1 MQKSIIFFCNLLY
14 NIGILEV
21 VNMLKLFISTY
32 NELIQIGLFKD
43 NDLFDKSEFETYK
56 SHSKFIVPMIK
67 EILER
72 NKLNVSNLN
81 EIIVVNGP
89 GSFTGTRLGVTDAKM
104 LAYTLNIPI
113 KTITSIE
120 AIALSVPEKDKII
133 CISDNKGKYI
143 GEFKDNKLIKDI
155 YYIKNDLAEEL
166 FTNTKDKV
174 YIDQKIDLDKIS
186 NQLSTLNPVN
196 VHLANPIYIKT
207 IEALSD
213 K

>member
-1 MQKSIIFFCNLLY
+1 
-14 NIGILEV
+14 
-21 VNMLKLFISTY
+21 MLKLFISTY
-32 NELIQIGLFKD
+32 NELIQIGLIKD

-56 SHSKFIVPMIK
+56 SHSEFIVPMIK

-104 LAYTLNIPI
+104 LAFTLNIPI

-133 CISDNKGKYI
+133 CISDNKGKYV

-155 YYIKNDLAEEL
+155 YYIKNDLVEEL
-166 FTNTKDKV
+166 FSNTQDKV
-174 YIDQKIDLDKIS
+174 HIDQKIDLDKIS

>member
-1 MQKSIIFFCNLLY
+1 MYLKKI
-14 NIGILEV
+14 
-21 VNMLKLFISTY
+21 KLFVY
-32 NELIQIGLFKD
+32 QI
-43 NDLFDKSEFETYK
+43 
-56 SHSKFIVPMIK
+56 IK
-67 EILER
+67 E
-72 NKLNVSNLN
+72 
-81 EIIVVNGP
+81 
-89 GSFTGTRLGVTDAKM
+89 
-104 LAYTLNIPI
+104 
-113 KTITSIE
+113 
-120 AIALSVPEKDKII
+120 
-133 CISDNKGKYI
+133 KYI
-143 GEFKDNKLIKDI
+143 GEFKDNKLIKEI

>member
-1 MQKSIIFFCNLLY
+1 
-14 NIGILEV
+14 
-21 VNMLKLFISTY
+21 MLKLFISTY
-32 NELIQIGLFKD
+32 NETIIIGLIKD
-43 NDLFDKSEFETYK
+43 ITLIDEMEYKTFK
-56 SHSKFIVPMIK
+56 SHSEFIVPMIK
-67 EILER
+67 SILEK
-72 NKLNVSNLN
+72 NKYNVNNLN

-120 AIALSVPEKDKII
+120 AIALSLPEPNKIV

-143 GEFKDNKLIKDI
+143 GEFKNNILIKDI
-155 YYIKNDLAEEL
+155 YYVKNELANQI
-166 FTNTKDKV
+166 FSDSTSKV
-174 YIDQKIDLDKIS
+174 YIDNIIILENI
-186 NQLSTLNPVN
+186 LPYLETLHVVPTHSASPV
-196 VHLANPIYIKT
+196 YIKT

>member
-1 MQKSIIFFCNLLY
+1 MTVFYLDTSSSYLYSAIVQNDKVIASISKKMDKDLSKMTLPAIA
-14 NIGILEV
+14 E
-21 VNMLKLFISTY
+21 LFEEAHLT
-32 NELIQIGLFKD
+32 
-43 NDLFDKSEFETYK
+43 
-56 SHSKFIVPMIK
+56 P
-67 EILER
+67 
-72 NKLNVSNLN
+72 N
-81 EIIVVNGP
+81 EIDKILVVNGP

-120 AIALSVPEKDKII
+120 AIALSVPEKDKIV

-155 YYIKNDLAEEL
+155 YYIKNDLVEEL
-166 FTNTKDKV
+166 FSNIKDKV

>member
-32 NELIQIGLFKD
+32 NELIQIGLIKG
-43 NDLFDKSEFETYK
+43 NDLFDKSEYETYK
-56 SHSKFIVPMIK
+56 SHSEFIVPMIK

-89 GSFTGTRLGVTDAKM
+89 GSFTGTRLGVTDTKM

-120 AIALSVPEKDKII
+120 AISLSVPEKDKII

-166 FTNTKDKV
+166 FSNTKDKV

>member
-43 NDLFDKSEFETYK
+43 NNLFDKSEFETYK
-56 SHSKFIVPMIK
+56 SHSEFIVPMIK

-133 CISDNKGKYI
+133 CISDNKGK
-143 GEFKDNKLIKDI
+143 I
-155 YYIKNDLAEEL
+155 YW
-166 FTNTKDKV
+166 
-174 YIDQKIDLDKIS
+174 
-186 NQLSTLNPVN
+186 
-196 VHLANPIYIKT
+196 
-207 IEALSD
+207 
-213 K
+213 